1 MSSAYYEIYLKGVF
15 DLASTLV
22 IKSEDSANAINA
34 WLSAQQRLIADPVLA
49 AKFAVDTKEPRT
61 WKYYMNLAGQYHP
74 TDAMMTITSLDTQET
89 IDFTVE
95 NLKEHRA
102 TKREFTYRSRYYE
115 ELYSRY
121 PDQERLILGILNP
134 IDIDQA
140 IEADDHTILYY
151 DKTLVEDNEITF
163 IPMLQAW
170 INAFFVTWNVQ
181 DYRLTD
187 SLFVSGQWG
196 VLFAHLPK
204 AILNIR
210 LANAKTDYAH
220 SFHIKQYL
228 TSFGR
233 LDPYLDYL
241 NQKQKLFFYRNIKYI
256 NLNPGKIDTFDW
268 LTQKVLTDRRFPL
281 AEYDIRHNNTPQ
293 PDQIYPDIEMRRT
306 SINGLSAA
314 LGADVRSVPDVLEM
328 ESDLARA
335 NAEVET
341 EASINIPLAMRNSRA
356 SVLQTKVLE
365 SNVLDKTDAEPFT
378 LSEVLMSHWLYFSN
392 VGRYTAVLSINNPGT
407 GEMMRL
413 TAKDAFTLYLY
424 VYNKARGIE
433 LLQVPYL
440 DAQRVRRVP
449 MPTAA
454 ELRGIVD
461 STYVP
466 EYFIQAA
473 LANQPDIRNYIS
485 VDAFKEI
492 CQDIHTAMLRHNDL
506 AVYQQHLVTRGQV
519 KQMTDRFYMNYGIDI
534 EQGQDYESWF
544 AERSLQI
551 ENLSELELDL
561 LAADIYTAAT
571 GQDITTTKSLA
582 EVHAAHLKLMGKLS
596 SYSIQFIQQINSG
609 SLKIVD
615 RPYLRMGDRSVKGD
629 HLLRIRKHFPTVRSL
644 KAHGQERFFFPLTKA
659 FINSAE
665 SYFELNARWDIGVNY
680 KVVGRSFSTARGI
693 RLGLNA
699 WIPDEDLIDLADA
712 LQPNSTHEFGYIQTV
727 PISNLFTSLMSSTY
741 EPENGVDLTN
751 VRTVDMSVPRSTD
764 DAVRTIDPGQET

>member
-34 WLSAQQRLIADPVLA
+34 WLSAQSSLMTDAALA
-49 AKFAVDTKEPRT
+49 AKFAVDVKEPTT

-74 TDAMMTITSLDTQET
+74 TDTMMTITSLDTQET
-89 IDFTVE
+89 IDFTIE
-95 NLKEHRA
+95 NLQEHRA

-140 IEADDHTILYY
+140 IAADDHTILYY
-151 DKTLVEDNEITF
+151 DNTLVEDGEINF

-170 INAFFVTWNVQ
+170 INAFFTTWNVQ

-187 SLFVSGQWG
+187 SLFVAAQWG
-196 VLFAHLPK
+196 VLFSHMPK

-268 LTQKVLTDRRFPL
+268 LTQKVMTDRRFPL
-281 AEYDIRHNNTPQ
+281 AEYDIRHNNEPQ
-293 PDQIYPDIEMRRT
+293 PGQIYPNIEMRRT

-314 LGADVRSVPDVLEM
+314 LGLDVRSVPDVLEM
-328 ESDLARA
+328 ETDLARA
-335 NAEVET
+335 NADVEVE
-341 EASINIPLAMRNSRA
+341 ASVNIPLAMRNSRA

-378 LSEVLMSHWLYFSN
+378 FSEVLMSHWLYFSN

-473 LANQPDIRNYIS
+473 LSNQPDIRNYIS
-485 VDAFKEI
+485 VDSFKEI

-506 AVYQQHLVTRGQV
+506 TVYQQHLTTRGQV

-534 EQGQDYESWF
+534 ENGQDYASWF
-544 AERSLQI
+544 ADRSLQI

-561 LAADIYTAAT
+561 LATDIYTTAT
-571 GQDITTTKSLA
+571 GQDISTAKSLS
-582 EVHAAHLKLMGKLS
+582 EVHAAHLKLMGQLS

-615 RPYLRMGDRSVKGD
+615 RPYLRMGDRYVKGD
-629 HLLRIRKHFPTVRSL
+629 HLLRIRKHFPHVRNL
-644 KAHGQERFFFPLTKA
+644 KAHGQERYFFPLTKA
-659 FINSAE
+659 VITDVE
-665 SYFELNARWDIGVNY
+665 SYFRLEAKWDISVEY
-680 KVVGRSFSTARGI
+680 TVISKSFTASHGARI
-693 RLGLNA
+693 GLNA
-699 WIPDEDLIDLADA
+699 WVPEEELIDLADA
-712 LQPNSTHEFGYIQTV
+712 LQPNSTAGFDYIETV
-727 PISNLFTSLMSSTY
+727 PLSQMFTSLMSSTY
-741 EPENGVDLTN
+741 LPDNALDLTG
-751 VRTVDMSVPRSTD
+751 VRTVDMGVPRSTD
-764 DAVRTIDPGQET
+764 DSIRTIDS